1 MIDNDHEGLMDGRA
15 EQKMQLLTDEIESL
29 WENLDGKFP
38 EENASF
44 EKSTMDTISKMHKLR
59 LIREKHLTVPAENPV
74 ADIPIE
80 QSKKP
85 QFDVLMTKNEYWS
98 CVVDGIKKEM
108 EDTIESNPDGSKVDV

>member
-44 EKSTMDTISKMHKLR
+44 EKSTMDNNFQD
-59 LIREKHLTVPAENPV
+59 A
-74 ADIPIE
+74 
-80 QSKKP
+80 Q
-85 QFDVLMTKNEYWS
+85 
-98 CVVDGIKKEM
+98 IKAYQGKAFNG
-108 EDTIESNPDGSKVDV
+108 TC